1 MASGCVKTQKLAE
14 RIEEYSNI
22 HENLNVIDTIDFLES
37 AIGNQFLLTFGPRTF
52 SHSLVGKQSR
62 AAGPEISAAGY
73 ERTIAN

>member
-1 MASGCVKTQKLAE
+1 MVAGCVTTQELAE

-22 HENLNVIDTIDFLES
+22 HENLNVIDTIDLLES
-37 AIGNQFLLTFGPRTF
+37 TIRNQFLLTFGPRTF